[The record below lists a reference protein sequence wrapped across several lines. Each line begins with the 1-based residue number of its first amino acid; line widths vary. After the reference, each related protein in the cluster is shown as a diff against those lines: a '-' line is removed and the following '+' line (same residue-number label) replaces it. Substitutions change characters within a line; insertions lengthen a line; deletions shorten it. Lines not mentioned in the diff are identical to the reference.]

1 MTDQATLRFTR
12 PVIADPDDPD
22 GLLLD
27 LGLELCEVLGWQVGD
42 VLTWTDNGD
51 GTWTLSRKDQ
61 S

>member
-12 PVIADPDDPD
+12 SVIADPDDPD
-22 GLLLD
+22 GLVLD
-27 LGLELCEVLGWQVGD
+27 LGLELCEILGWQVGD
-42 VLTWTDNGD
+42 VLTWADNGD